1 VLYSYFAGMVN
12 HSHEFVI
19 KAEIKIIN
27 TSKIPERSTAVFIK
41 IKHVFRDVQKGKI
54 GYSSAPLSLLSNAS
68 RINILGDL
76 CKKLQPNFWASH
88 ILKSAWDSL
97 HHQSKNGVTLLFGV
111 RLG

>member
-1 VLYSYFAGMVN
+1 VHYSYFAGMVN

-19 KAEIKIIN
+19 KAEDHQHLQN
-27 TSKIPERSTAVFIK
+27 PERSTAVFIK
-41 IKHVFRDVQKGKI
+41 IKHMFRDVQKGKI
-54 GYSSAPLSLLSNAS
+54 GYSSSPLSLLSNAS

-76 CKKLQPNFWASH
+76 CKKLQPNIWASH

-97 HHQSKNGVTLLFGV
+97 HQQSKKGVTLLFGV